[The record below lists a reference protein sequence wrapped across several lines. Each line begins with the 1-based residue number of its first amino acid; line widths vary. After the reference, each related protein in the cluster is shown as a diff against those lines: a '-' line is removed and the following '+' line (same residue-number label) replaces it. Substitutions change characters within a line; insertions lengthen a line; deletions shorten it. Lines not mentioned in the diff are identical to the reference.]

1 VFNVESGVFRCP
13 NSQQGYAP
21 SSTWT
26 RGLAWAVCGFAEELE
41 FINSLPPDGFNN
53 ACSRNPTWSDRLIE
67 RHLDK
72 PQDERRREV
81 ADMIRQKLAER
92 GVATVSLLLKAATA
106 TADFYLANSCADGI
120 PMWDT
125 GAPHLHRLPANYLSK
140 PADPFNAHEPVDSSA
155 AAIAAQGLIRLG
167 NYLIA
172 KGDKKNGARYR
183 QAGLTV
189 ADTLFSEPYLSTNP
203 KHQGLILHSVYHR
216 PNGWDYIA
224 PGQKVPNGESS
235 MWGDYHALELALL
248 LQREAKGEPYL
259 TFFGC
264 VPK

>member
-1 VFNVESGVFRCP
+1 
-13 NSQQGYAP
+13 
-21 SSTWT
+21 
-26 RGLAWAVCGFAEELE
+26 LE
-41 FINSLPPDGFNN
+41 FIS
-53 ACSRNPTWSDRLIE
+53 SRRGDEAGVPVAQTLRL
-67 RHLDK
+67 L
-72 PQDERRREV
+72 
-81 ADMIRQKLAER
+81 
-92 GVATVSLLLKAATA
+92 TSAATA

-125 GAPHLHRLPANYLSK
+125 GAPNLHRLPANYLSK

-167 NYLIA
+167 NYLTA
-172 KGDKKNGARYR
+172 KGDRKNGARFR

-189 ADTLFSEPYLSTNP
+189 ADTLFSEPYLSTDP

-248 LQREAKGEPYL
+248 IQREAKGEPYL